1 MGIIITCVVC
11 WTAWKLFERWLFS
24 DDNKKSSNAT
34 QSSKSESQEQCVLQ
48 ALRDI
53 EQAYKIVTAYPPASL
68 KERINRTIYFINTT
82 NEEITLDSEYMV
94 SIPCRGKSSYLDAV
108 AFTNDASTKAYYPGW
123 TFSIDENGPF
133 RGNEIFYENYS
144 HAITWYQLKTRV
156 ISVLNQKHPEWKII
170 DFETYVSINF

>member
-1 MGIIITCVVC
+1 
-11 WTAWKLFERWLFS
+11 
-24 DDNKKSSNAT
+24 
-34 QSSKSESQEQCVLQ
+34 
-48 ALRDI
+48 
-53 EQAYKIVTAYPPASL
+53 
-68 KERINRTIYFINTT
+68 
-82 NEEITLDSEYMV
+82 MV